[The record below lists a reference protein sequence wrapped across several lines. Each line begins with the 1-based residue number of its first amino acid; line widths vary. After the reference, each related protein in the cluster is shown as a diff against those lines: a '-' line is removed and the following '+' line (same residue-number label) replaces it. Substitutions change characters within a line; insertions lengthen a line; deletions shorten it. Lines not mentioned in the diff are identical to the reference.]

1 MRRSLLVLGIS
12 VATSLA
18 FAVERD
24 AAACG
29 GCFVPPRPPTQA
41 ASDITDE
48 RMLLSVSTQQSTLY
62 DQIRYVGN
70 PASFAWVLP
79 IYGTVDV
86 GLSADV
92 LFDSMDVLTETQ
104 IVAPFPNCPPPPNCG
119 FMNGGASAGSVGA
132 GTAPPSSVIVTKAEN
147 VGPYAT
153 VQLHSTDS
161 SALENWLAQ
170 NGFVI
175 PADVMPLIAQYV
187 TEGADFLAMK
197 LLPGQG
203 VQSMR
208 PVRVT
213 TPGAGLSLPLRMA
226 SIGTGA
232 VVGITIWVV
241 ADGRYEPQNFPFFH
255 IDDSDLVWDYKTSS
269 SNYTT
274 LRVVNDA
281 KFHNKGWEIESSLN
295 LNQQLIT
302 SVILSGG
309 QYFGGG
315 RGFGGGIATAPPSDP
330 SADYLPQG
338 SADAG
343 ADGGQFL
350 TAEEVRT
357 ADIKALFAGLSG
369 PNVRVTRIRSDIAHA
384 AMTADLVFQASADQ
398 SEVSNVRNV
407 TKTVNLVCPTYPPCS
422 PGFSGTNFG
431 GSAGSSGSSGAGGS
445 SSGAGGG
452 SSSGAGGGSSS
463 GAGGGSSSG
472 NSGSILGGVPG
483 SGFSSPGATPA
494 STASSSHGCEA
505 SSASNKGPLGVLGA
519 LAGLLGFGVIRRGQA
534 QRRVNR
540 SRRAS

>member
-1 MRRSLLVLGIS
+1 MRW
-12 VATSLA
+12 A
-18 FAVERD
+18 
-24 AAACG
+24 
-29 GCFVPPRPPTQA
+29 
-41 ASDITDE
+41 
-48 RMLLSVSTQQSTLY
+48 
-62 DQIRYVGN
+62 GN

-79 IYGTVDV
+79 IYGTVEV

-92 LFDSMDVLTETQ
+92 LFDSIDVLPETQ

-119 FMNGGASAGSVGA
+119 FFGPSAGGAASADAGVGA
-132 GTAPPSSVIVTKAEN
+132 PVVVVTKAEN

-161 SALENWLAQ
+161 SALESGLAQ
-170 NGFVI
+170 NGFNS
-175 PADVMPLIAQYV
+175 PADVKRLIAQYV

-226 SIGTGA
+226 SVGTGA

-255 IDDSDLVWDYKTSS
+255 IEDSELVWDYKTSS

-281 KFHNKGWEIESSLN
+281 KFHNKGWEIESSLS

-302 SVILSGG
+302 NVILSGG
-309 QYFGGG
+309 QYFGG
-315 RGFGGGIATAPPSDP
+315 RGFGGGFGAAPASDP
-330 SADYLPQG
+330 SADYLAQG

-343 ADGGQFL
+343 ADGGKFL

-357 ADIKALFAGLSG
+357 ADIKALFTGLSG
-369 PNVRVTRIRSDIAHA
+369 SNVRVTRIRSDIAHA

-398 SEVSNVRNV
+398 SELSNVRTV
-407 TKTVNLVCPTYPPCS
+407 TKTVNLVCPTYKPCPS
-422 PGFSGTNFG
+422 SSGTNFG
-431 GSAGSSGSSGAGGS
+431 GSAGSSVSSGSSPGSGTSGSGSSGNAVVGT
-445 SSGAGGG
+445 GGG
-452 SSSGAGGGSSS
+452 SGRSATGRVRSAPTGSS
-463 GAGGGSSSG
+463 
-472 NSGSILGGVPG
+472 
-483 SGFSSPGATPA
+483 ATP
-494 STASSSHGCEA
+494 S
-505 SSASNKGPLGVLGA
+505 P
-519 LAGLLGFGVIRRGQA
+519 R
-534 QRRVNR
+534 
-540 SRRAS
+540 

>member
-1 MRRSLLVLGIS
+1 
-12 VATSLA
+12 
-18 FAVERD
+18 
-24 AAACG
+24 
-29 GCFVPPRPPTQA
+29 
-41 ASDITDE
+41 
-48 RMLLSVSTQQSTLY
+48 MLLSVSAQQSTLY
-62 DQIRYVGN
+62 DQIRYAGS
-70 PASFAWVLP
+70 PSSFAWVLP
-79 IYGTVDV
+79 IHGTVEV

-104 IVAPFPNCPPPPNCG
+104 IVAPFPTCPPPPNCG
-119 FMNGGASAGSVGA
+119 FFGADASASSEGGAA
-132 GTAPPSSVIVTKAEN
+132 GTAAPPVVVTKAEN

-187 TEGADFLAMK
+187 TEGSDFLAMK

-213 TPGAGLSLPLRMA
+213 TPGAGLTLPLRMA
-226 SIGTGA
+226 SVGTGA

-241 ADGRYEPQNFPFFH
+241 ADGRYEPQNYPFFH
-255 IDDSDLVWDYKTSS
+255 IEDRDLVWDYKTSS

-281 KFHNKGWEIESSLN
+281 KFQNKGWEIESSLD

-302 SVILSGG
+302 NVILSGG

-315 RGFGGGIATAPPSDP
+315 RGFGGGIAAAPPSDP

-343 ADGGQFL
+343 ADGGKFL

-369 PNVRVTRIRSDIAHA
+369 SNVRVTRIRSDIAHA

-398 SEVSNVRNV
+398 SEVSNVRYV
-407 TKTVNLVCPTYPPCS
+407 TKTVNLVCPTYPAC
-422 PGFSGTNFG
+422 PGSSGSNSG
-431 GSAGSSGSSGAGGS
+431 GSAGNSASSTASSGSGSAASSGLSSGSSGNAVVGPSGDSGGGANGRVVPATNGS
-445 SSGAGGG
+445 SGTASGGAGSGSAAPGAASASTTSGGGGCVASPGSTQG
-452 SSSGAGGGSSS
+452 SSAAIGA
-463 GAGGGSSSG
+463 A
-472 NSGSILGGVPG
+472 V
-483 SGFSSPGATPA
+483 
-494 STASSSHGCEA
+494 
-505 SSASNKGPLGVLGA
+505 
-519 LAGLLGFGVIRRGQA
+519 GLLGLAAVRKVRARRRA
-534 QRRVNR
+534 RR
-540 SRRAS
+540 SRRASQ